1 MEALTVGII
10 KRSTEKRMKK
20 LFFNKDRLGAFMDAI
35 LAIIMTILVLELAKP
50 KEPTVAAFLSL
61 WHAFAAYAISFFW
74 LGSMWTALHI
84 AWDRIEKVSQKTVWI
99 SITLLFW
106 ASFIPYI
113 TSLLVDWS
121 TSRVIQGAYG
131 LVVIITTANLYWF
144 YTSLNKDNAGSGACG
159 YINLA
164 EKNLRIDL
172 LIKIVGFAAGMIFYP
187 PLVEIGVLAAAV
199 FMITGRITLRKK
211 HGHTTVV

>member
-1 MEALTVGII
+1 
-10 KRSTEKRMKK
+10 MKK

-50 KEPTVAAFLSL
+50 NEPTIAAFLSL
-61 WHAFAAYAISFFW
+61 WHAFAAYAINFFW

-121 TSRVIQGAYG
+121 QKRTIQGAYG
-131 LVVIITTANLYWF
+131 LVVILTTAHLYWL
-144 YTSLNKDNAGSGACG
+144 YTSLNKDNAGSGACR
-159 YINLA
+159 YIASA
-164 EKNLRIDL
+164 EKNLKTDL
-172 LIKIVGFAAGMIFYP
+172 LIKAAGFIAGMVFYP

-199 FMITGRITLRKK
+199 FMISGRISLRKENSGEDRK
-211 HGHTTVV
+211 K

>member
-84 AWDRIEKVSQKTVWI
+84 AWDRIEKVSGSASRCSSGHRLFHI
-99 SITLLFW
+99 S
-106 ASFIPYI
+106 
-113 TSLLVDWS
+113 
-121 TSRVIQGAYG
+121 Q
-131 LVVIITTANLYWF
+131 
-144 YTSLNKDNAGSGACG
+144 AC
-159 YINLA
+159 
-164 EKNLRIDL
+164 
-172 LIKIVGFAAGMIFYP
+172 
-187 PLVEIGVLAAAV
+187 
-199 FMITGRITLRKK
+199 
-211 HGHTTVV
+211 

>member
-1 MEALTVGII
+1 
-10 KRSTEKRMKK
+10 MKK

-50 KEPTVAAFLSL
+50 KEPTIEAFFSL